1 MSPTAELLFHTV
13 VPTPSSP
20 HRRLQ
25 TLHAVFSMPS
35 SPPRRRLHSPSLNI
49 VGRIGSRTDIG
60 WQHGVDVENNSKKH
74 HLAGTHRDVEPCLTV
89 PDDVKNKMQ
98 SIVDKLAKVADKRK
112 RKSYGIDDSDDEDP
126 LPKATDKGKMKM
138 DTFSRSKKGSNFGST
153 QATINQM
160 MKKELRDE
168 ACQEIARFIYGCA
181 IPFNCVKHPS
191 FQKMF
196 ELVGRYGCGFKAPT
210 YHEVRETLLKK
221 EVNQTKELL
230 EVYKAEWKKIGCSV
244 MSDGWTDKKRR
255 SICNF
260 LVNSPRGTVFL
271 KSIDTSN
278 VSKTTKK
285 VFEMLD
291 EIIDEV
297 GGENVV
303 QVITDNAANYKAA
316 GEMLMEKRK
325 NLYWTP
331 CVAHCIDL
339 ILEDF
344 EKKLEVHKE
353 TITKARRVATYI
365 YSRTLLISMLRH
377 FTKSRDL
384 IRPATTR
391 FATAYL
397 TLSCF
402 KELKVFLM
410 TMFSSQSWKTSRFA
424 KTNEGK
430 CVEQTI
436 SDSKFWHNVVVCL
449 KAAIPLIKVL
459 RLVDSEEKPA
469 MGFIYNAMDSAKE
482 QIQANFNNVKR
493 KFQSILNIIDERWE
507 LQLHRSLHAAAYFLN
522 PQYQYSPDFKVS
534 MELKLNLYQ
543 CLDRLVT
550 SQCDRDKIDIQ
561 IEDFKST
568 KGLFGINA
576 AIVARDKKT
585 PAAWWDSYGDGCPE
599 LQKFAIRVLSL
610 TCSSSGCERNWSAF
624 EMVHTKK
631 RNRLQQKKMNDLVF
645 VMSNMKMI
653 NRKSKKE
660 ELFTIDDL
668 SSDDEWIT
676 EENDHIDRDDLDQI
690 NEVDGHDVEPI
701 HLVDEEGSGNVAGAN
716 DISSIVHHANDGSD
730 GDNDSDESDDLHLS
744 MDDLY

>member
-1 MSPTAELLFHTV
+1 MSSTTSKTKEKNA
-13 VPTPSSP
+13 S
-20 HRRLQ
+20 
-25 TLHAVFSMPS
+25 
-35 SPPRRRLHSPSLNI
+35 
-49 VGRIGSRTDIG
+49 GSRTDIG
-60 WQHGVDVENNSKKH
+60 WQHGVDVENNSKKVKCKYCDKTFNDGIFRFKH

-89 PDDVKNKMQ
+89 SDNVKNKMQ

-112 RKSYGIDDSDDEDP
+112 RKSYGIDDSDDEEP

-230 EVYKAEWKKIGCSV
+230 EVYKAEWKKIGS
-244 MSDGWTDKKRR
+244 
-255 SICNF
+255 
-260 LVNSPRGTVFL
+260 
-271 KSIDTSN
+271 
-278 VSKTTKK
+278 KK

-316 GEMLMEKRK
+316 SEMLIEKRK

-331 CVAHCIDL
+331 CAAHCIDL

-469 MGFIYNAMDSAKE
+469 MGFIYNAMDCAKE
-482 QIQANFNNVKR
+482 QIQANLNNVKR
-493 KFQSILNIIDERWE
+493 KFQLILNIIDERWE
-507 LQLHRSLHAAAYFLN
+507 LQLHR
-522 PQYQYSPDFKVS
+522 
-534 MELKLNLYQ
+534 
-543 CLDRLVT
+543 LVT
-550 SQCDRDKIDIQ
+550 SQSDRDKIDIQ
-561 IEDFKST
+561 IEDFKSA
-568 KGLFGINA
+568 KGVFGINA

-585 PAAWWDSYGDGCPE
+585 PAAC
-599 LQKFAIRVLSL
+599 
-610 TCSSSGCERNWSAF
+610 SSGCERNWSAF

-668 SSDDEWIT
+668 SSDDECIT
-676 EENDHIDRDDLDQI
+676 EENDHIDGDDGEDLDQI

-701 HLVDEEGSGNVAGAN
+701 HLVYEEGSGNVTGGAD

-730 GDNDSDESDDLHLS
+730 GDNDSDESDYLHLS